1 MDEKGLKLL
10 SIAATKP
17 KGKVAGMLAEA
28 GVNIC
33 PIEEDE
39 GNVDCYVLS
48 DRLAV
53 ERRTGSTF
61 LQGIQDKT
69 LFTSAIFLREHFAI
83 PILIVEGH
91 VNYDYTL
98 FSPQAIRGALTS
110 MLLEYGMS
118 VLSTVDQEDTA
129 AILGMLARQE
139 QIGIPEISLI
149 PKRKAAD
156 LPDLQRRVVE
166 MLPGCGRVMARD
178 LLQTFGSVT
187 KVVEATE
194 ADLRQVHGI
203 GNKKAAEIYKV
214 LHADYEALDTER
226 NLEDAIEAEPGLL
239 FDPSY
244 TLLARQHYIFSEG
257 DERHIVDLVFVNETG
272 GTLELV
278 ELKRGKLN
286 GEHEAQ
292 LQRYMDHA
300 GESPVLHACLD
311 AGCAL
316 RGVLATATDCAYK
329 PRNRHI
335 RTVIVD
341 EKEAIQVLKTLRSE
355 RVNSPDNASAD

>member
-1 MDEKGLKLL
+1 MHEKGPGLL

-17 KGKVAGMLAEA
+17 KGKIAVMLAEA
-28 GVNIC
+28 GISIC

-39 GNVDCYVLS
+39 GNVDRYVLS

-53 ERRTGSTF
+53 ERRTGNTF
-61 LQGIQDKT
+61 LQGIQDKS
-69 LFTSAIFLREHFAI
+69 LFTSAIFLREHFAV

-91 VNYDYTL
+91 VNYAYTL

-110 MLLEYGMS
+110 MMLEYGMS
-118 VLSTVDQEDTA
+118 VLSTVDQEETA
-129 AILGMLARQE
+129 ALLGMLARQE

-149 PKRKAAD
+149 PKRKAVD
-156 LPDLQRRVVE
+156 LADLQRRVIE

-178 LLQTFGSVT
+178 LLQTFGSVA
-187 KVVEATE
+187 KVLEATE
-194 ADLRQVHGI
+194 ADLQQVRGI
-203 GNKKAAEIYKV
+203 GSKKAAEIYKV
-214 LHADYEALDTER
+214 LHADYDALDTER
-226 NLEDAIEAEPGLL
+226 NLEDAIEAAPELL

-244 TLLARQHYIFSEG
+244 TLLARQHYIFTEG
-257 DERHIVDLVFVNETG
+257 AERHIVDLVFVNEAG

-286 GEHEAQ
+286 SEHEAQ

-300 GESPVLHACLD
+300 GESPVLQACLD

-316 RGVLATATDCAYK
+316 RGVLATATNCTYK
-329 PRNRHI
+329 PHNRHI

-341 EKEAIQVLKTLRSE
+341 EQKAIQVLKSLRTK
-355 RVNSPDNASAD
+355 RVYCRG